1 MCIRDSSY
9 TIQNISCFGADDGS
23 IDLVVSGGTG
33 AYTFQWS
40 NGASSED
47 LSNLAPGTYTVTITD
62 ANGCSTSEQY
72 TVTEPALLVASGTKS
87 SHNGFEITCNGADDG
102 SIDLSVSGGTSPY
115 VYSWT
120 KTGDALYSSSL
131 QDISDLSPG
140 TYQVNVTDANGCSS
154 DQTFTIS
161 EPDELLISS
170 SVLSAIGC
178 YDGNAN
184 IQVDVTQA
192 SVGPYVFTLVGNDYN
207 NQPVSLSS
215 SSLVVS
221 DLDAVFNTVKAG
233 VYTIRVSDLSLIHI

>member
-1 MCIRDSSY
+1 MVKAGNYTVSVTDANGCQLAEENITLIQPDAPLTIDSS

-33 AYTFQWS
+33 AYTYQWS

-120 KTGDALYSSSL
+120 KTGDALYSSSS
-131 QDISDLSPG
+131 QDI
-140 TYQVNVTDANGCSS
+140 
-154 DQTFTIS
+154 
-161 EPDELLISS
+161 
-170 SVLSAIGC
+170 
-178 YDGNAN
+178 
-184 IQVDVTQA
+184 
-192 SVGPYVFTLVGNDYN
+192 
-207 NQPVSLSS
+207 
-215 SSLVVS
+215 
-221 DLDAVFNTVKAG
+221 
-233 VYTIRVSDLSLIHI
+233 SDLSLIHI